1 MLKMLHAA
9 RYYVEVRLEMLSYCR
24 VHSAYLGDP
33 RLVSHVPETFSII
46 AGKDGNILGVIQ

>member
-9 RYYVEVRLEMLSYCR
+9 RYYVEVRLEMLLHCR
-24 VHSAYLGDP
+24 VQSAYLGDP
-33 RLVSHVPETFSII
+33 RFVSHVPETFSII